1 MIFLQVFSHCAF
13 MLSLPGFCVFF
24 LSLIYCSTQEN
35 QGYFHH
41 HTTIQPTY
49 PLSPSLPSFSLSY
62 SICLPHQLYPTNTAI
77 FTPKTYG
84 STLHYTQITIS
95 PPLLVLCITYTLPS
109 HLPFLCYQHTHTTIS
124 PPLLVLHNTPL
135 PSHNAYFYTLYVS
148 PTTHLHYYLWWHTH
162 WSRLPFLFLFLWKI
176 CSHVT
181 LTVNKK
187 NFPEISGGRIQGE
200 SRSQFSSSSPFL
212 SSSSSLSPLL
222 FLSSLTGT
230 G

>member
-24 LSLIYCSTQEN
+24 FLCLIYCSTQEN

-109 HLPFLCYQHTHTTIS
+109 HLPFLCYQHTHYHLTSPSCVTQHTTTIS
-124 PPLLVLHNTPL
+124 QRLLLHLFICFTNHTPTLLPLMAHTLVTPPFSFSFPL
-135 PSHNAYFYTLYVS
+135 EN
-148 PTTHLHYYLWWHTH
+148 
-162 WSRLPFLFLFLWKI
+162 LFS
-176 CSHVT
+176 CDSYC
-181 LTVNKK
+181 
-187 NFPEISGGRIQGE
+187 Q
-200 SRSQFSSSSPFL
+200 
-212 SSSSSLSPLL
+212 
-222 FLSSLTGT
+222 
-230 G
+230 